1 MQKKKCFLFGTAF
14 KLHSYKG
21 ELNIYQNK
29 NIVIDLSIIKYL
41 LIEINNQLIPFFIS
55 DIRYKKPN
63 VLLIHFEDVNSTEEA
78 TILLDK
84 DIYIPKKWIK
94 KSMNNEEYLI
104 GYSVLNISTN
114 KNLGEIVDVNLT
126 TPQKIIYV
134 RKNEK
139 EFCFPMHKEF
149 IKNIDQE
156 NKTITVNIPDEIIN
170 LN

>member
-1 MQKKKCFLFGTAF
+1 
-14 KLHSYKG
+14 
-21 ELNIYQNK
+21 
-29 NIVIDLSIIKYL
+29 
-41 LIEINNQLIPFFIS
+41 
-55 DIRYKKPN
+55 
-63 VLLIHFEDVNSTEEA
+63 
-78 TILLDK
+78 
-84 DIYIPKKWIK
+84 
-94 KSMNNEEYLI
+94 MNNEEYLI